1 MELSPRLYHW
11 LIRSKFLTDSYIN
24 NFIRINFD
32 YTNKR
37 VLDFGC
43 GIGTSSPLFE
53 PDNYIG
59 MDPDFK
65 RIAYAK
71 YLYPGYSFNVLK
83 DKQLP
88 VSSNSIDYILIIAVL
103 HHISFDN
110 IQNYVQEFQRILK
123 PYGKLIIIEPCFSK
137 NSNINNW
144 FMSFFDNGQYIRDET
159 SYLEMFEINN
169 FYTKVI
175 KRFKKLL
182 FYNEIFFTAT
192 KRPH

>member
-11 LIRSKFLTDSYIN
+11 LIRSKSLTDLYIN

-43 GIGTSSPLFE
+43 GVGTSSPIFE
-53 PDNYIG
+53 PANYIG
-59 MDPDFK
+59 VDPDFK

-71 YLYPGYSFNVLK
+71 YLYPDYSFNVLK

-88 VSSNSIDYILIIAVL
+88 VSNNSIDYILIIAVL
-103 HHISFDN
+103 HHISYDN

-123 PYGKLIIIEPCFSK
+123 PCGKLIVIEPCFFK
-137 NSNINNW
+137 NSNINNRL
-144 FMSFFDNGQYIRDET
+144 MSIFDNGKYIQYET

-169 FYTKVI
+169 FCTKVI
-175 KRFKKLL
+175 KRFKKF
-182 FYNEIFFTAT
+182 FYNEIFFTAS
-192 KRPH
+192 KK